1 MKNCTP
7 GNCGLDN
14 PMSEFNLM
22 GRMLTVLASEAVC
35 VHTYICVYACIY
47 ICVCV
52 CMSMYRCFEN
62 IQDLKMPVTLP
73 IGLKNDEN
81 KIFSNWACHLSPF
94 PWKFTAGEDSDAFA
108 PKCLSTDKLK
118 VLLLLL
124 LLMDQGLL
132 PGHS

>member
-35 VHTYICVYACIY
+35 VHTCICVYACIY

-73 IGLKNDEN
+73 IGLKMMRT
-81 KIFSNWACHLSPF
+81 KFSLTGLVISHLFLGSLQRVRTQMP
-94 PWKFTAGEDSDAFA
+94 
-108 PKCLSTDKLK
+108 
-118 VLLLLL
+118 
-124 LLMDQGLL
+124 LL
-132 PGHS
+132 PSV